1 MDSNPHKYIFVS
13 HSSKDWDKVRVIRN
27 YLEEKYFYPLLF
39 HLKCLETKGEDLA
52 LLKNLLQREIQAR
65 RRFLYCNSKDAMK
78 SEYVQWELSQV
89 QTVKGAIFKEINL
102 EKPSNVIE
110 DELSIWTDYLK
121 TIGFIGTWKSRIIRN
136 RIIEKLRENDLNI
149 DFVLFEDDEH
159 IPIWNGQLP
168 QGALDF
174 INHQVSELDHASLI
188 IGLKTSDY
196 HVRGF
201 CSRAEYYAVQRG
213 GMRFLSVDIPDSECA
228 SPNGDFINT
237 IFDSILANYYV

>member
-1 MDSNPHKYIFVS
+1 MDSSPQKYIFVS
-13 HSSKDWDKVRVIRN
+13 HSSKDWKKVRVIRN
-27 YLEEKYFYPLLF
+27 YLEDKSFYPLLF

-65 RRFLYCNSKDAMK
+65 RRFLYCNSKDAME
-78 SEYVQWELSQV
+78 SDYVQWELSQV
-89 QTVKGAIFKEINL
+89 KSVKGAIFKEINL
-102 EKPSNVIE
+102 EKPSNVINE
-110 DELSIWTDYLK
+110 ELSVWTKYLK

-136 RIIEKLRENDLNI
+136 HIIKKLREDDLNI

-168 QGALDF
+168 QGALDY
-174 INHQVSELDHASLI
+174 INHQISELDYASLI

-201 CSRAEYYAVQRG
+201 CSRAEYYTGQRG
-213 GMRFLSVDIPDSECA
+213 ELRFLSVDIPDSECTT
-228 SPNGDFINT
+228 PNEDFIST
-237 IFDSILANYYV
+237 IVDSIFTNYYV